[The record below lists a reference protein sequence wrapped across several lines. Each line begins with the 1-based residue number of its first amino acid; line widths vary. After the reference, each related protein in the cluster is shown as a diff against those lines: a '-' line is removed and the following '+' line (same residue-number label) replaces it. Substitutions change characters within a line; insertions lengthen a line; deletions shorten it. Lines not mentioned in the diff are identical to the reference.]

1 MANKRMPKCTKV
13 QKEQRVYRVYKLICK
28 GEGRADIARYTA
40 ENWGMSYRQTDEY
53 IRLARELMKEDF
65 RMSRD
70 EFAVE
75 ILEGYRDLR
84 RRAIADKQHAVALGC
99 LTRMAAMTNVDGSLD
114 GRKQNAPNP

>member
-1 MANKRMPKCTKV
+1 MAKKCTKIE
-13 QKEQRVYRVYKLICK
+13 KEERIFRVYKLICK
-28 GEGRADIARYTA
+28 GESRADIARYA
-40 ENWGMSYRQTDEY
+40 AQNWGIGYRQVDEY
-53 IRLARELMKEDF
+53 IQRARELMKEDF
-65 RMSRD
+65 KMSRD

-75 ILEGYRDLR
+75 ILEGYKDLR

>member
-1 MANKRMPKCTKV
+1 MAKKCTNV
-13 QKEQRVYRVYKLICK
+13 ERDERIYRIYKMLCK
-28 GEGRADIARYTA
+28 GESRADIARYCA
-40 ENWGMSYRQTDEY
+40 KEWGYKYRQVDEY
-53 IRLARELMKEDF
+53 IRRARDIMKEDF
-65 RMSRD
+65 KLSRD

-75 ILEGYRDLR
+75 ILEGYKDLR